1 MLTYVIPLLISY
13 FDFRHFPVDAPYLL
27 SFILGV
33 KEAVM
38 TDKAPAALGP
48 YSQAIKANNLV
59 FVSGVLGLIPEVC
72 DIAMSFYSTIFM
84 SVVKYTMTLCMS
96 CDCYIS
102 EFSVLKMQTG
112 KFISESVEDQTEQV
126 NCHWNVNLQLFFVMC

>member
-72 DIAMSFYSTIFM
+72 DIAMSCFIPQF
-84 SVVKYTMTLCMS
+84 S
-96 CDCYIS
+96 C
-102 EFSVLKMQTG
+102 L
-112 KFISESVEDQTEQV
+112 
-126 NCHWNVNLQLFFVMC
+126 